1 MSSISS
7 IENSLYPQQIDA
19 MFPVMPMDTLPK
31 EVTPIQADNRGSGQ
45 DPQSNPDYAA
55 AKAAI
60 SNYYNVVKTDDF
72 NTDIASNVR
81 KSSEDLNNALLSALS
96 NGMDAETATN
106 IQRAKAA
113 YMANV
118 NVFNIYNDTMK
129 YSTFEIEV

>member
-7 IENSLYPQQIDA
+7 IENSLYPQQVDM
-19 MFPVMPMDTLPK
+19 MFPVMPMDTMPK
-31 EVTPIQADNRGSGQ
+31 EVAPIDTSNSDRQ

-72 NTDIASNVR
+72 NTDISSNVT
-81 KSSEDLNNALLSALS
+81 KSAQDLNNAMLQALS
-96 NGMDAETATN
+96 NGLDTETATN
-106 IQRAKAA
+106 MQRAKAA
-113 YMANV
+113 YMANI